1 MTTIPERSKAST
13 SHLRPTDVSESLVTY
28 VRHAWRRRHLAYAMP
43 VERLRSRHQTTVLGN
58 FWNLLNPMLSVA
70 VYFLIFSV
78 VLDASRGVDNYILWL
93 VVGLFTFRLTSASV
107 SQGATSVTGR
117 QGLVRSIKFP
127 RVLLPVSTTIGEFL
141 RFGFEVMILL
151 LLAVVTGEGLSWRV
165 VALPGVLGLHF
176 CFNLGLAMV
185 MARLND
191 SFRDV
196 QQILPF
202 VFMLLR
208 YLSGVMIPISR
219 FEGAAPTA
227 VFYVL
232 ESNPLL
238 QIIALYRWVL
248 MDSHPSL
255 SLFNLTQVVILA
267 IVVLLVGLKFFS
279 SAEHRYG
286 RP

>member
-1 MTTIPERSKAST
+1 MTTMPEQSEAST

-28 VRHAWRRRHLAYAMP
+28 VRHAWRRRHFAYAMP
-43 VERLRSRHQTTVLGN
+43 LERFRSRHQNTVLGN
-58 FWNLLNPMLSVA
+58 VWNLLNPMLTA
-70 VYFLIFSV
+70 VVYLLIFSV
-78 VLDASRGVDNYILWL
+78 VLNASQGVDNYILWL
-93 VVGLFTFRLTSASV
+93 VIGLFVFRLTSASV

-127 RVLLPVSTTIGEFL
+127 RVLLPVSTTIGEFFS
-141 RFGFEVMILL
+141 FGFEVMILL
-151 LLAVVTGEGLSWRV
+151 LVTVVTGEGLSWRV
-165 VALPGVLGLHF
+165 AVLPGVVALHF

-185 MARLND
+185 VARLND

-196 QQILPF
+196 QQLIPF

-208 YLSGVMIPISR
+208 YVCGVMIPISR

-232 ESNPLL
+232 EWNPLV
-238 QIIALYRWVL
+238 QIIDLYRWVL
-248 MDSHPSL
+248 MDSQPSL
-255 SLFNLTQVVILA
+255 SLFDLSHAVVVA
-267 IVVLLVGLKFFS
+267 IVVLLAGLKFFS
-279 SAEHRYG
+279 SADHRYG

>member
-1 MTTIPERSKAST
+1 MTTIPEQSEAST

-28 VRHAWRRRHLAYAMP
+28 VRHAWRRRHFAYAMP
-43 VERLRSRHQTTVLGN
+43 LERLRSRHQNTVLGN
-58 FWNLLNPMLSVA
+58 VWNLLNPILTAV

-78 VLDASRGVDNYILWL
+78 VLNASRGVDNYILWL
-93 VVGLFTFRLTSASV
+93 VIGLFVFRLTSASV

-141 RFGFEVMILL
+141 SFGFEVMILL
-151 LLAVVTGEGLSWRV
+151 LVAVVTGEGLSWRV
-165 VALPGVLGLHF
+165 VVLPGVIALHF
-176 CFNLGLAMV
+176 CFNLGLSMV
-185 MARLND
+185 VARLND

-196 QQILPF
+196 QQIIPF

-208 YLSGVMIPISR
+208 YVCGVMIPISR

-232 ESNPLL
+232 EWNPLV
-238 QIIALYRWVL
+238 QIIDLYRWVL
-248 MDSHPSL
+248 MDSQPSL
-255 SLFNLTQVVILA
+255 SLFDLTHAVVVA
-267 IVVLLVGLKFFS
+267 IAVLLAGLKFFS

>member
-1 MTTIPERSKAST
+1 MTTIPERSEAST
-13 SHLRPTDVSESLVTY
+13 SHLRPTDMSESLVRY
-28 VRHAWRRRHLAYAMP
+28 VRDAWRRRHFAYAMP
-43 VERLRSRHQTTVLGN
+43 LERLRSRHQNTVLGN
-58 FWNLLNPMLSVA
+58 VWNLLNPMLTAV

-78 VLDASRGVDNYILWL
+78 VLNASRGVDNYILWL
-93 VVGLFTFRLTSASV
+93 VIGLFVFRLTSASV

-141 RFGFEVMILL
+141 SFGFEVLILL
-151 LLAVVTGEGLSWRV
+151 LVAVVTGEGLSWRIV
-165 VALPGVLGLHF
+165 VLPGVIGLHF
-176 CFNLGLAMV
+176 SFNLGLAMV
-185 MARLND
+185 VARLND

-196 QQILPF
+196 QQLIPF

-208 YLSGVMIPISR
+208 YVCGVMIPISR

-232 ESNPLL
+232 EWNPLA
-238 QIIALYRWVL
+238 QIIDLYRWVL
-248 MDSHPSL
+248 MDSQPSL
-255 SLFNLTQVVILA
+255 SLFDLSHVVVVA
-267 IVVLLVGLKFFS
+267 IVVLSAGLKFFS

>member
-1 MTTIPERSKAST
+1 MTTIPERSEAST

-28 VRHAWRRRHLAYAMP
+28 VRHAWRRRHFAYAMP
-43 VERLRSRHQTTVLGN
+43 LERLRSRHQNTVLGN
-58 FWNLLNPMLSVA
+58 VWNLLNPMLTAV

-78 VLDASRGVDNYILWL
+78 VLNASRGVDNYILWL
-93 VVGLFTFRLTSASV
+93 VIGLFVFRLTSASV

-141 RFGFEVMILL
+141 SFGFEVMILL
-151 LLAVVTGEGLSWRV
+151 LVAVVTGEGLSWRV
-165 VALPGVLGLHF
+165 VALPGVIALHF
-176 CFNLGLAMV
+176 CFNLGLAMMV
-185 MARLND
+185 ARLND

-196 QQILPF
+196 QQLIPF

-208 YLSGVMIPISR
+208 YVCGVMIPISR

-227 VFYVL
+227 VFYVF
-232 ESNPLL
+232 EWNPLV
-238 QIIALYRWVL
+238 QIIDLYRWVL
-248 MDSHPSL
+248 MDSQPSL
-255 SLFNLTQVVILA
+255 SLFDLSHAVVA

>member
-1 MTTIPERSKAST
+1 MTTIPEQSEAST
-13 SHLRPTDVSESLVTY
+13 SHLRSTDVSKSLVTY
-28 VRHAWRRRHLAYAMP
+28 VRHAWRRRHFAYAMP
-43 VERLRSRHQTTVLGN
+43 LERLRSRHQNTVLGN
-58 FWNLLNPMLSVA
+58 VWNLLNPMLTAV

-78 VLDASRGVDNYILWL
+78 VLNASRGVDNYILWL
-93 VVGLFTFRLTSASV
+93 VIGLFVFRLTSASV

-141 RFGFEVMILL
+141 SFGFEVMILL
-151 LLAVVTGEGLSWRV
+151 LVAVVTGEGLSWRV
-165 VALPGVLGLHF
+165 VVLPGVIALHF
-176 CFNLGLAMV
+176 CFNLGLSMV
-185 MARLND
+185 VARLND

-196 QQILPF
+196 QQIIPL

-208 YLSGVMIPISR
+208 YVCGVMIPISR

-232 ESNPLL
+232 EWNPLV
-238 QIIALYRWVL
+238 QIIDLYRWVL
-248 MDSHPSL
+248 MDSQPSL
-255 SLFNLTQVVILA
+255 SMFDLAHAVVVA
-267 IVVLLVGLKFFS
+267 IVVLLGGLKFFS